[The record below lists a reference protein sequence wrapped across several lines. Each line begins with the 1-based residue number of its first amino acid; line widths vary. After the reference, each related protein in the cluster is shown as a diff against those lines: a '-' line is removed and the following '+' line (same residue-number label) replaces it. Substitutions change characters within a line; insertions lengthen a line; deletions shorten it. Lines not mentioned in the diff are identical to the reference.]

1 MGETAGAL
9 PDTCGRCACVS
20 AALAHVSS
28 SVFSRVPTMPCAGGF
43 RDSGEQKVQADGVLR
58 KLCRSGSFFRKDDKD
73 GASSQKNIQS
83 GKFYQPDRPAGSEK
97 KYDGSRS
104 VFDKLCRSG
113 SFVVNDEKA
122 EATPVKN
129 LSDKSFTQKD
139 KPTAKKEG
147 GGRSVLNKLC
157 RSGSFRVSE
166 DQPLQSLSS
175 QTSKEDKPAI
185 RKEECGRSV
194 LNKFCRSG
202 SFLVRDGKEDKHPAG
217 KLSSKSFCLKER
229 PLVEKRDKSEVK
241 LSRSGSFHG
250 GEISKRVKENGFSVA
265 KEPAKVKE
273 GGFAKLCRSNSFL
286 RKQSPESRPRTKD
299 QGSLQATVFAPR
311 ESPVKSKRPATVLLV
326 YHNVSRHFSISFIT
340 FILTVFEFLV
350 FVRK

>member
-1 MGETAGAL
+1 MLFTEAEWERQLARYQTPAAGVRV
-9 PDTCGRCACVS
+9 C
-20 AALAHVSS
+20 AALAHVSGP
-28 SVFSRVPTMPCAGGF
+28 VFSRVPTMPCAGGI

-58 KLCRSGSFFRKDDKD
+58 KLCRSASFFRKDDKD
-73 GASSQKNIQS
+73 AESSQKNIQS

-122 EATPVKN
+122 ESTPVKS
-129 LSDKSFTQKD
+129 LSGQSFTQKD
-139 KPTAKKEG
+139 KPTARKEG

-157 RSGSFRVSE
+157 RSGSFLVRE
-166 DQPLQSLSS
+166 DPVEKRPLQSLNS
-175 QTSKEDKPAI
+175 QTFSKEDKPTI

-202 SFLVRDGKEDKHPAG
+202 SLLVRDGTEDQRPVG

-250 GEISKRVKENGFSVA
+250 GEISRRVKENGFSVA

-286 RKQSPESRPRTKD
+286 RKESPESRPRTKD

-326 YHNVSRHFSISFIT
+326 YHNVSRHFSFSFNCYP
-340 FILTVFEFLV
+340 
-350 FVRK
+350 